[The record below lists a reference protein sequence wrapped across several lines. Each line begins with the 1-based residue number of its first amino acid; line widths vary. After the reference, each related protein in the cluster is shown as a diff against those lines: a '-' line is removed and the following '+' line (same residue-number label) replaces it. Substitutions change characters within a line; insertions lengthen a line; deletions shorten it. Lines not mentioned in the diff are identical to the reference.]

1 MTRKQFNL
9 TRTALLTYASDLD
22 DPIIDVQADYFN
34 NTIRW
39 HLGHVLVTM
48 EKFLFRYPSK
58 SENIPANFA
67 DLFGSGTNPED
78 WKEEPPS
85 LGALLEALETQQ
97 QRINEFNDLFWKSN
111 VQFKVPFGSVETYG
125 DLLIMLSF
133 HEAEHLGKIKAM
145 HQVVA
150 KVKDSQ

>member
-9 TRTALLTYASDLD
+9 TRTALLTYASELD
-22 DPIIDVQADYFN
+22 DSVIDVQADYFN

-39 HLGHVLVTM
+39 HLGHALVTM
-48 EKFLFRYPSK
+48 EKFLFRYPKK
-58 SENIPANFA
+58 SENIPASYA
-67 DLFGSGTNPED
+67 QLFSSGTSPRD
-78 WKEEPPS
+78 WQEEPPS
-85 LGALLEALETQQ
+85 LEVLLEALEVQQ
-97 QRINEFNDLFWKSN
+97 QRINEFNELFWKSN
-111 VQFKVPFGSVETYG
+111 VQFKVPFGSVETQG

-150 KVKDSQ
+150 KDKNE

>member
-9 TRTALLTYASDLD
+9 TRTALLTFTSELD
-22 DPIIDVQADYFN
+22 DSVIDVQADYFN

-39 HLGHVLVTM
+39 HLGHALVTM
-48 EKFLFRYPSK
+48 EKFLFRYPKK
-58 SENIPANFA
+58 SENIPAGYA
-67 DLFGSGTNPED
+67 QLFSSGTSPKD
-78 WKEEPPS
+78 WQKEPPS
-85 LGALLEALETQQ
+85 LEELLAALEEQQ

-111 VQFKVPFGSVETYG
+111 VQFKVPFGSVETQG

-150 KVKDSQ
+150 KDKNE